1 MSKELL
7 KNILKPTA
15 KLAAFAL
22 AGVLLLSIVNQQ
34 TLERIDDNERAAMM
48 KLLMEVVDK
57 DSHDNDLVN
66 DKIELSAEGFHSSE
80 PVTVY
85 RARKQGKPSAAI
97 FVTNTLKGYKGS
109 IKIVIGVRMD
119 NTLSGVRV
127 VRHNETPGL
136 GDKME
141 TRKSSWILAFDNTS
155 LQQPELSKWGVKKDN
170 GYFDQFTGATITPRA
185 IVRAVRDVLIW
196 TNDKANLASV
206 FTQTKVANTSKSN

>member
-1 MSKELL
+1 MNKELF
-7 KNILKPTA
+7 KNILKPT
-15 KLAAFAL
+15 LMLGAFAF

-34 TLERIDDNERAAMM
+34 TLQRIVDNERAAMM
-48 KLLMEVVDK
+48 KLLMEVIDI

-66 DKIELSAEGFHSSE
+66 DSIELAAEGFQSSK

-85 RARKQGKPSAAI
+85 RARKQGQPSAAI

-109 IKIVIGVRMD
+109 IKIIIGVRMD

-127 VRHNETPGL
+127 VQHNETPGL

-155 LQQPELSKWGVKKDN
+155 LQRPELSKWGVKKDN

-185 IVRAVRDVLIW
+185 IVRAVRDVLLW
-196 TNDKANLASV
+196 TNKKDNLASV
-206 FTQTKVANTSKSN
+206 FTQQK